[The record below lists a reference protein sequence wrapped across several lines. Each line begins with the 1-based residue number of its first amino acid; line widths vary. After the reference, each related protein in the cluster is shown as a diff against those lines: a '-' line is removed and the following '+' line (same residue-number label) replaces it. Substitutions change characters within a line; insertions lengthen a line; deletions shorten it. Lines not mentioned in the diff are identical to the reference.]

1 MAAED
6 FVTGQ
11 DIFNA
16 VMQQGGHTQSLSDDY
31 AQDVKMAIMQEYKAV
46 LAQEQWYWA
55 KSPTPGIITTLARVQ
70 ATAQSIAGTTVT
82 LTASIATSMAGRK
95 FYLNNNQAYYR
106 IAAHTAGTAILTLD
120 ATYVERQTGGACTIY
135 QDEYQLSATCL
146 NPWSPM
152 HIRGQWERDVE
163 LIQEKQFRA
172 QYGWSMSTAISVPEA
187 ATVIRAD
194 INQVPTIQI
203 APWTTDAINLEYD
216 YVPVPA
222 TLTFNGNASTDT
234 PIFPKHFRWV
244 LYQRALSQLYA
255 TKNDDLSERAWK
267 RAEVGIGQMIDTYLH
282 SGTQHNFFC
291 RPRHG
296 LGVS

>member
-6 FVTGQ
+6 FVTGL

-16 VMQQGGHTQSLSDDY
+16 VMQQAGQSQSLTDDY

-55 KSPTPGIITTLARVQ
+55 KAPAPGIVTTLARVQ
-70 ATAQSIAGTTVT
+70 ATALSIAGTTVT
-82 LTASIATSMAGRK
+82 LSATIATSMAGRK
-95 FYLNNNQAYYR
+95 FYINNNQAYYR
-106 IAAHTAGTAILTLD
+106 ILAHTAGTAVLTLD
-120 ATYVERQTGGACTIY
+120 ASYVETQLAGACTIY
-135 QDEYQLSATCL
+135 QDEYQLAANCL
-146 NPWSPM
+146 SPWSPM

-163 LIQEKQFRA
+163 LIPEKQFRS
-172 QYGWSMSTAISVPEA
+172 QYGWSTSTAISVPEA
-187 ATVIRAD
+187 ATVIRTD
-194 INQVPTIQI
+194 SNQVPTIQI
-203 APWTTDAINLEYD
+203 APWTTSAINLEYD
-216 YVPVPA
+216 YVAVPA

-267 RAEVGIGQMIDTYLH
+267 RAEVGIGQMIDTYMAP
-282 SGTQHNFFC
+282 STNQGFFC